1 MKLRRPKKTMP
12 KALAAALKLE
22 HKGSAFYLKMS
33 QKTGNL
39 LAKQLYDQLALQEIE
54 HIGRINEVFAAVSQ
68 GQPWPVPQKKKIGF
82 LESEVKRIFTKLN
95 RAGVRETV
103 DNVSGLKVAMD
114 MEWYSYKMYEKLSRE
129 AVEGPE
135 KEFFR
140 LLMQEEAKHYEA
152 LSNVYAYLGSDGD
165 WLERSESQT
174 WNWMNL

>member
-1 MKLRRPKKTMP
+1 MKKNKKILP
-12 KALAAALKLE
+12 KALVAALKLE

-54 HIGRINEVFAAVSQ
+54 HIGRINEVYAAIAL
-68 GQPWPVPQKKKIGF
+68 GQPWPVPAKKKIGYM
-82 LESEVKRIFTKLN
+82 EAEVKRIFTKLN
-95 RAGVRETV
+95 RAGVKEQV
-103 DNVSGLKVAMD
+103 DNASGMKVAMD

-129 AVEGPE
+129 AVAGPE
-135 KEFFR
+135 QEFFR

-152 LSNVYAYLGSDGD
+152 LSNVYAYLGNDGD